1 MTAQLQPQ
9 APSVLA
15 RLQSSDRARK
25 LGGWILAALVAALVT
40 GPSGSVTS
48 PTHGFTSSLLR
59 PRVLVFVAGGIAL
72 WAAQIGREQLVQ
84 GTARLMSPVKLANAR
99 LFADQRVKWTTY
111 AAALAVALVVPHLL
125 SAFWQEVLVDQIGV
139 YVLLAIGL
147 NVVVGFAG
155 LLDLG
160 YIAFY
165 AIGAYSCAYWT
176 GALPWRPPFHLNPF
190 VTIIFAVLAA
200 MLAGVVLGAPTLRL
214 RGDYLA
220 IVTLGFGEIIAI
232 YANNLTSVTGGASGT
247 RPVPHFSVNLLGIRY
262 KWMLGNL
269 PYYYL
274 LLVFVVVILVM
285 FRCLENSRIGRAWT
299 AIREDEVAAEASG
312 VNTYKY
318 KLLAFAIG
326 ASTSGFAGVLF
337 ASKIQTVTPQGFA
350 LQQSILVLVFV
361 IFGGMGSLPGAIVGA
376 AVLQWAPNFLRAH
389 FNKAD
394 LFIYLG
400 ALLVV
405 MMIYRPQGIVP
416 SKRRAR
422 ELGLSEAGIGTADAM
437 SAPVGEEIE

>member
-1 MTAQLQPQ
+1 MTAPSRVV
-9 APSVLA
+9 APNLLT
-15 RLQSSDRARK
+15 RLRSDRVRK
-25 LGGWILAALVAALVT
+25 LGGFLFGGLVVALMT
-40 GPSGSVTS
+40 GPSGSITS
-48 PTHGFTSSLLR
+48 PTHGFTASLLR
-59 PRVLVFVAGGIAL
+59 PRVLVFLAAAVL
-72 WAAQIGREQLVQ
+72 VWAATIGREKLEPVTRQLM
-84 GTARLMSPVKLANAR
+84 APVTVVRGR
-99 LFADQRVKWTTY
+99 LFADSRSRLVMY
-111 AAALAVALVVPHLL
+111 GLLLAVAIVLRHMV
-125 SAFWQEVLVDQIGV
+125 SNFWQEVLVDQIGV

-176 GALPWRPPFHLNPF
+176 GALLWRPPFHLNPF
-190 VTIIFAVLAA
+190 VAIIFAVLAA
-200 MLAGVVLGAPTLRL
+200 MIAGVILGAPTLRL

-220 IVTLGFGEIIAI
+220 IVTLGFGEIIALN
-232 YANNLTSVTGGASGT
+232 ASNLQTVTGGSQGSSA
-247 RPVPHFSVNLLGIRY
+247 VPHFSIDLLGIHY
-262 KWMLGNL
+262 KWKLDNM

-274 LLVFVVVILVM
+274 LLVFVVVIVVM
-285 FRCLENSRIGRAWT
+285 FRFLENSRIGRAWT
-299 AIREDEVAAEASG
+299 AIREDEIAAEASG

-337 ASKIQTVTPQGFA
+337 ASKIQVVTPQSFA

-361 IFGGMGSLPGAIVGA
+361 IFGGMGSIPGAIIGA
-376 AVLQWAPNFLRAH
+376 AVLQWAPQILRAH

-405 MMIYRPQGIVP
+405 MMIYRPQGIIP
-416 SKRRAR
+416 SRRRAR

-437 SAPVGEEIE
+437 SVPIGEEIQ